1 MKSKIL
7 TIALVAIS
15 LMAFGQKKPTIS
27 FESTTHDL
35 GKIPQNVAQ
44 KCKFTFTN
52 TGNDSL
58 KIIKVTSDNGCTID
72 GYTKKA
78 IPPQGKGEIKAVLN
92 PIHTLGTFSKNITV
106 TTNDPQLQTV
116 TLTIKGEVVPKT
128 NPSGNKTNTNNKKK

>member
-35 GKIPQNVAQ
+35 GKIPQNVEQ
-44 KCKFTFTN
+44 KCKFTFSN

-58 KIIKVTSDNGCTID
+58 KILKVTPDNGCVID
-72 GYTKKA
+72 FYTNTA
-78 IPPQGKGEIKAVLN
+78 IPPQGKGQIKVVLKGMS
-92 PIHTLGTFSKNITV
+92 TLGPFAKKVIV
-106 TTNDPQLQTV
+106 TTNDPLHQTV
-116 TLTIKGEVVPKT
+116 SLTIKGEIIPKT
-128 NPSGNKTNTNNKKK
+128 SPSNNKTNTNNNKN